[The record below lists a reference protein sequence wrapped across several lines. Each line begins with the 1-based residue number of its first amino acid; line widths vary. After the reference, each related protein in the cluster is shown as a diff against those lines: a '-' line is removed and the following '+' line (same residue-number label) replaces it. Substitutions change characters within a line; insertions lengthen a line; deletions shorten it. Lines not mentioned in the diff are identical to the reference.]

1 MSRGTQIKSSC
12 SLRRIPSTQAD
23 FLSVLLFG
31 SYGWKLMREA
41 KQAWLAAFGWKEI
54 HSQADALGLQMLYKD
69 VHCIFLLVLTCHNS
83 AYSILGH
90 VLQSQ
95 CKFH

>member
-54 HSQADALGLQMLYKD
+54 HSQADAW
-69 VHCIFLLVLTCHNS
+69 VLRNC
-83 AYSILGH
+83 
-90 VLQSQ
+90 
-95 CKFH
+95 